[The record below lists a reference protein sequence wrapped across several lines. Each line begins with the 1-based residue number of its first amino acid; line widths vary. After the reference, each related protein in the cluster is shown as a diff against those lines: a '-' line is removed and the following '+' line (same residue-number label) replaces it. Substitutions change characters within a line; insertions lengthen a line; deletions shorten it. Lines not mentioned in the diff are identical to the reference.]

1 MGVAQNGWAWLSE
14 QLRAPLL
21 SKSHNLSLSS
31 VVHTIQDLLMAY
43 RTAMS
48 SPAYLSAVIALSL
61 LSLGLGAEKSL
72 YDLTAMDATGST
84 VSLNQ
89 YGGKVIS
96 LSE

>member
-1 MGVAQNGWAWLSE
+1 MVYLA
-14 QLRAPLL
+14 
-21 SKSHNLSLSS
+21 
-31 VVHTIQDLLMAY
+31 
-43 RTAMS
+43 AMS